1 MMVYLWVDANVVLR
15 FLTGDPPEMAAK
27 ALELMSRAEKG
38 DIGLRVSHLVVAEIV
53 WVLSSF
59 YKYDKS
65 QIAETLISFLG
76 ADGIFAENLT
86 LLIQALQDMAEKNVD
101 FVDAYLAA
109 LARAQEESIC
119 SFDNDFEKLN
129 VRWVSPPGDR

>member
-1 MMVYLWVDANVVLR
+1 M
-15 FLTGDPPEMAAK
+15 
-27 ALELMSRAEKG
+27 
-38 DIGLRVSHLVVAEIV
+38 RVSHLVAAEIV

-59 YKYDKS
+59 YKYDKT
-65 QIAETLISFLG
+65 QIAETLNSFLS
-76 ADGIFAENLT
+76 ADGIYAENPA

-129 VRWVSPPGDR
+129 VRWVTPPGDG

>member
-1 MMVYLWVDANVVLR
+1 MVYLWVDANVVLR

-59 YKYDKS
+59 YRYDKS
-65 QIAETLISFLG
+65 RIAETLISFLG
-76 ADGIFAENLT
+76 ADGIYAENPAF
-86 LLIQALQDMAEKNVD
+86 LIQALQDMAGKNVD

-109 LARAQEESIC
+109 LTRAQEESIC

-129 VRWVSPPGDR
+129 VRWVAPPGDR

>member
-1 MMVYLWVDANVVLR
+1 MVYLWVDANVVLR

-27 ALELMSRAEKG
+27 ALELMNRAEKG

-59 YKYDKS
+59 YRYSKS

-76 ADGIFAENLT
+76 ADGIYAENPA

-101 FVDAYLAA
+101 FADAYLAA
-109 LARAQEESIC
+109 LARAREESIC
-119 SFDNDFEKLN
+119 FFDNDFEKLN
-129 VRWVSPPGDR
+129 VGWVAPPGDG

>member
-1 MMVYLWVDANVVLR
+1 MVYLWVDANVVLR